1 MQALSAR
8 IIELVQV
15 RRGFGYRRLHDLLR
29 PEFPEVNHKKIY
41 RLYREASLAVCR
53 RRKVRRPPNECLPL
67 AAASAPNAVCRMDFV
82 SDALA
87 PGRRPTCLT
96 DAADSPTHPTAPTVA
111 PAIRG
116 AHAHRARQL

>member
-41 RLYREASLAVCR
+41 RLYRVASLAVCR
-53 RRKVRRPPNECLPL
+53 PRKVRRPPNERLPL
-67 AAASAPNAVCRMDFV
+67 AAASAPNAVWSMDFV
-82 SDALA
+82 RDALA
-87 PGRRPTCLT
+87 NGRRLKCLT
-96 DAADSPTHPTAPTVA
+96 VPASSTPDNLAAMQ
-111 PAIRG
+111 
-116 AHAHRARQL
+116 HAV